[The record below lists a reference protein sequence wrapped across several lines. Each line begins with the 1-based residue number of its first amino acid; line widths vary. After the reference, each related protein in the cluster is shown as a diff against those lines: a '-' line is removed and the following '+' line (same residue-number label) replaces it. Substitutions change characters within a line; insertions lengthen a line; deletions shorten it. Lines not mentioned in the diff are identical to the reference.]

1 MLAFLP
7 MNMYSIK
14 LKVLLYFSLI
24 FLSSLVNYKIEA
36 AEKIVLTIGA
46 VHYPPYY
53 DFSEEEPKGFLVEHL
68 IKSLQHNYEIKWL
81 RIPLARGGRSLKNK
95 LIQVYGSYAPGP
107 EDKADVEY
115 AKNPLVKMQPIICS
129 LRSIT
134 QNFDDTA
141 LKGQEVIYPQGAY
154 VHSKVEDLK
163 LKIQR
168 LDYTGNY
175 ILRAIKMIKKERA
188 KFFILPE
195 SFGVRPFLKSNP
207 QLMCAN
213 FANPIAMHLSFA
225 PRSPWRKTISP
236 LHVLHTGRYCRS
248 LWCTKKARNLKNQ
261 LFSLGT
267 KSTNHRFKNHTL

>member
-1 MLAFLP
+1 MIKKYLKLNAFL
-7 MNMYSIK
+7 S
-14 LKVLLYFSLI
+14 FSLI
-24 FLSSLVNYKIEA
+24 ILSSLMISKVEA
-36 AEKIVLTIGA
+36 AEKPVLTIGA

-53 DFSEEEPKGFLVEHL
+53 DFSEETPKGFLVKHL
-68 IKSLQHNYEIKWL
+68 TDFLQYNYQIKWL
-81 RIPLARGGRSLKNK
+81 RIPLARGGRSLKNN

-134 QNFDDTA
+134 QKIDDAILT
-141 LKGQEVIYPQGAY
+141 GQEVIYPQGAY
-154 VHSKVEDLK
+154 LHSKVKDLK

-175 ILRAIKMIKKERA
+175 ILRAMKMLKKGRA

-195 SFGVRPFLKSNP
+195 SLGVRPFLKSSP
-207 QLMCAN
+207 QLICAN

-225 PRSPWRKTISP
+225 PRGPWRKNISP
-236 LHVLHTGRYCRS
+236 LV
-248 LWCTKKARNLKNQ
+248 KEFKFPELK
-261 LFSLGT
+261 
-267 KSTNHRFKNHTL
+267 